1 MKNQMAMIH
10 RNNLIFGV
18 DKTIFLLISILAFV
32 FVFPVIDN
40 EFIHDLFI
48 TIAYTLVLLAIFS
61 IVGGV
66 NKLLTYLV
74 ILAVLTNILLLFYSE
89 RLIGV
94 ISFSISTLTFTIA
107 TGVLIKHI
115 AVSKNVTI
123 AVVIQAISGYFLIG
137 IIGVLLNSIL
147 LSFNENAISLAIS
160 GSRFSSIIYYS
171 FITLTTIG
179 YGEIVPQSVIARTIS
194 IFIGVCGQLYLT
206 VIIALIVGKYL
217 SLNLTKKS

>member
-66 NKLLTYLV
+66 NKFLTYLV

-217 SLNLTKKS
+217 SLNLTKQS

>member
-1 MKNQMAMIH
+1 MAMIL
-10 RNNLIFGV
+10 RNNQIFGV

-32 FVFPVIDN
+32 FIFPVIDN

-48 TIAYTLVLLAIFS
+48 TIAYTLVLLSIFS

-66 NKLLTYLV
+66 NKFLTYLI
-74 ILAVLTNILLLFYSE
+74 ILAVLTNILLLFYAE
-89 RLIGV
+89 RILGV
-94 ISFSISTLTFTIA
+94 ISFSISTFTFTIA

-115 AVSKNVTI
+115 AVSKNVTV
-123 AVVIQAISGYFLIG
+123 AVVIQAISGYLLIG

-147 LSFNENAISLAIS
+147 LTFNENAISLVIS
-160 GSRFSSIIYYS
+160 GSRFSTIIYYS

-194 IFIGVCGQLYLT
+194 IFIGVCGQMYLT